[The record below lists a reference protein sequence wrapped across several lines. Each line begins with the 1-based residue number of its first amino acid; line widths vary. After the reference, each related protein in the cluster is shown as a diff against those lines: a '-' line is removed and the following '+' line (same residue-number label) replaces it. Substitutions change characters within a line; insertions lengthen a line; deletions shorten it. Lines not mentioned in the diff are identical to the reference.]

1 MSLTPGGPQPTAGV
15 MRTSHDVD
23 AEKNHPVVA
32 HTGSDH
38 SSDNATPSTNEYDI
52 DGEKVQEFQNG
63 VERVRI
69 ITSMWSK
76 PTLIS
81 MFIL

>member
-1 MSLTPGGPQPTAGV
+1 MNYTPGGPQPTASV
-15 MRTSHDVD
+15 ERTSPVAD
-23 AEKNHPVVA
+23 AEKNQPIVG
-32 HTGSDH
+32 HTGSDIA
-38 SSDNATPSTNEYDI
+38 SSGPDASTNEYDV
-52 DGEKVQEFQNG
+52 DGEKVQEFQRG

-69 ITSMWSK
+69 ITTIWDK